1 MYYVSQTQNG
11 CYCKFILIVYRSD
24 IFSKY
29 LSLHRDKP
37 KVDNPI
43 KLLE

>member
-1 MYYVSQTQNG
+1 MFHKLRTVVTVS
-11 CYCKFILIVYRSD
+11 FILIVYRSD